1 MAFVLHLPIVSYLS
15 YLKSPVLDMKWEN
28 RDIALVEW
36 ANISKFSKLDKKTT
50 PFRLL
55 KVFFDDVSVDII
67 FGHTKLH
74 SHREKVNISFEIT
87 NEKIRLFLSMLLL
100 SGCHR
105 FQIKKCI
112 GRPPILLCKQGLIQ
126 FLVIHSSVFFGIS
139 IFVATNNLINTANSQ
154 SSFP

>member
-1 MAFVLHLPIVSYLS
+1 MVFVLHLPIVSYLS

-28 RDIALVEW
+28 RDIAFVEW

-55 KVFFDDVSVDII
+55 KVFFDDVSVDMI

-100 SGCHR
+100 SGCHKVPD
-105 FQIKKCI
+105 QKMYWEA
-112 GRPPILLCKQGLIQ
+112 PDT
-126 FLVIHSSVFFGIS
+126 
-139 IFVATNNLINTANSQ
+139 FV
-154 SSFP
+154 